1 MVIGFYE
8 RYISYFLFFLLLASA
23 QSSCTKE
30 DTPSDNGKEEV
41 SDEIQLVNSFILSYG
56 QTYYLWTDKIDYS
69 NKDPRYIE
77 DPFIL
82 FEECIYDELDIWS
95 YLTDDAESMFSS
107 YQGVETTYGYNIVL
121 GRFSN
126 ADSYFA
132 VVKFVYANSPAEQS
146 GIKRGDIILK
156 INGEDISDSNY
167 LDLYYSSQVE
177 LQMGEYLPSDEAIAL
192 SDRKVSMTAVKLTID
207 AVNTYKL
214 IEEGTHKI
222 GYICYTDYV
231 TSSHEKLSSVFSEFK
246 AAGVTDLVLDLR
258 YNPGGASLSAQYL
271 SSLIVPKKYIQ
282 NRSIFLKELWNKEL
296 TEYLKATGEALY
308 TEFDQSA
315 LPYNLDLDK
324 VYILTTSG
332 TASASEATIVGL
344 QPYMDVVTI
353 GTTTHGKYCA
363 ALLLQALD
371 RNGNVMEELENWAM
385 SLVVY
390 KFANNN
396 GFTDFTGGLEPDY
409 EVEDD
414 LIVSVYP
421 FGDRRD
427 AHLAKA
433 IELITGTKASSAY
446 ASLEPALQYE
456 FLKKETRQ
464 LNGRRGGYVTLKY
477 TGR

>member
-1 MVIGFYE
+1 MVIGFYK
-8 RYISYFLFFLLLASA
+8 RYILYFLFFLLFASVV
-23 QSSCTKE
+23 SSCTK
-30 DTPSDNGKEEV
+30 DISSDNGKEVV

-69 NKDPRYIE
+69 NKDPRYVE
-77 DPFIL
+77 DPFAL

-126 ADSYFA
+126 SDSYFA
-132 VVKFVYANSPAEQS
+132 VVKFVYGNSPAERA

-156 INGEDISDSNY
+156 INGEDISDFNY
-167 LDLYYSSQVE
+167 LDLYYSPQVV
-177 LQMGEYLPSDEAIAL
+177 LQMGEYSMSDEAIAL

-207 AVNTYKL
+207 AVNSYTIL
-214 IEEGTHKI
+214 EEGAHKI

-258 YNPGGASLSAQYL
+258 YNPGGASVSAQYL

-282 NRSIFLKELWNKEL
+282 SRSIFLKELWNREL
-296 TEYLKATGEALY
+296 TEYLKASGDALC

-315 LPYNLDLDK
+315 MPYNLDLDR

-371 RNGNVMEELENWAM
+371 KNGNVMESLENWAM

-396 GFTDFTGGLEPDY
+396 GFTDFTGGLEPNY

-414 LIVSVYP
+414 LILSVYP

-446 ASLEPALQYE
+446 APLEPALRYE
-456 FLKKETRQ
+456 FLKEETRQ
-464 LNGRRGGYVTLKY
+464 LNGRRGGYVNLKY